1 MKIIKEKTLPAGV
14 VGVVY
19 GPEGIG
25 KTSLAAALDRPLFID
40 AERGARGLD
49 VDKVDEDV
57 TLEGIL
63 RTMQELVSDHM
74 GYRTLV
80 VDTADCVEAKL
91 IADFCSEQKIDSIE
105 KIPYGKGYTMCAE
118 RFCRILEKARRL
130 ADSGMDVVFVCHA
143 EIRKFEMPDERGSY
157 DRWNLKLTKQTAP
170 KMKEAVDWMVFVN
183 YRTNIVG
190 ADKSAGETK
199 SHATGGRRWCYT
211 NHTTA
216 FDAKKRVFMDLPDDC
231 PLDDMAKALPKAIR
245 KAVASH
251 VAETEDNMSSR
262 QNTETKLEPKHERKQ
277 EDAELRTDPASERP
291 AIARLR
297 KAIAAYGITEE
308 QIRAY
313 GMPKHESRY
322 GRAELE
328 EWNDDFIDWLVRGMD
343 KIAGKIK

>member
-14 VGVVY
+14 VGVIY

-57 TLEGIL
+57 TLDGVL

-80 VDTADCVEAKL
+80 LDTADSIEAKL
-91 IADFCSEQKIDSIE
+91 VADFCSEQKIDSIE

-118 RFCRILEKARRL
+118 RFCKILEKARRL

-190 ADKSAGETK
+190 ADKAAGETK
-199 SHATGGRRWCYT
+199 SHATGGRRWCFT
-211 NHTTA
+211 THTTA
-216 FDAKKRVFMDLPDDC
+216 FDAKKRVFMGLPDDC

-245 KAVASH
+245 KAVGGGGAKAAKA
-251 VAETEDNMSSR
+251 VAEANPEQTR
-262 QNTETKLEPKHERKQ
+262 EPKQEKKPEPKQ
-277 EDAELRTDPASERP
+277 EAAAERP
-291 AIARLR
+291 ALARLR

-308 QIRAY
+308 QISAY

-322 GRAELE
+322 GRAELAD
-328 EWNDDFIDWLVRGMD
+328 WNDDFIDWLVRGMD
-343 KIAGKIK
+343 KIAGKIN